1 MEEKQFSC
9 VHCGKVT
16 CDSQNFPYPEG
27 CVTQSHSQEELAWA
41 REEYWKEEIQKVSQ
55 AAAQIDGHYYC
66 QKARVEEMVLF
77 AKKIGAK
84 KVGIATCAGTMREA
98 RTFAKILEVNGIEAV
113 GVACKVGNHDK
124 TEIGIAEEDKIHPGN
139 YEPYCNPIMQAAYL
153 NSQHTDL
160 NVMMGL
166 CVGHDTLFFKYVK
179 GLTSVLFTK
188 DRVLGHCA
196 VLPLHHT
203 DGYWKRLLREP
214 IEE

>member
-1 MEEKQFSC
+1 M
-9 VHCGKVT
+9 
-16 CDSQNFPYPEG
+16 
-27 CVTQSHSQEELAWA
+27 
-41 REEYWKEEIQKVSQ
+41 
-55 AAAQIDGHYYC
+55 
-66 QKARVEEMVLF
+66 
-77 AKKIGAK
+77 
-84 KVGIATCAGTMREA
+84 
-98 RTFAKILEVNGIEAV
+98 
-113 GVACKVGNHDK
+113 ACKVGNHDK